1 MSRPSAHILV
11 VDDEENLCRILS
23 KILSEE
29 GYEVSTASSAEEAL
43 RVLSDESV
51 EAVLT
56 DIRMPG
62 MDGLELLRRIKKEE
76 PSPAVIMMT
85 AYPSIDGVV
94 QAMKAGA
101 YDYIQKPF
109 ENNEEILLTLERA
122 LERRTLIER
131 NRYLSEE
138 LEARYGLENLV
149 GQSPA
154 MQRVF
159 DLIRRAAPT
168 QSTVL
173 ILGESGTGKE
183 VVARALHQISDRR
196 KNRFVPINCGALPHP
211 LLESELFG
219 HEKGAFTDAKTMKRG
234 LVEVAVEGT
243 LFLDE
248 IGDLPQELQMKLLRV
263 IETKEF
269 RRLGSTQSKK
279 VDIRIVAAT
288 HQNLEE
294 AIQAG
299 RFREDLYYRLNTLQ
313 IRLPPLRERKEDI
326 PLLVERFI
334 AEQAQALQRRTAGVS
349 ARAMRALMR
358 HDWPG
363 NVRELQRC
371 IERAMILQEGAVLEF
386 EDFDLPARLLAEKDT
401 GGEPDQWD
409 RATAL
414 PYRKAKEIFERHY
427 FENLLRL
434 NEQNVTRSALA
445 AGMSRRHLQE
455 KIRQYRLGGPAS
467 RNPVKDAGPSR
478 SDKSE

>member
-23 KILSEE
+23 KILREE
-29 GYEVSTASSAEEAL
+29 GYEVSVASSAEEAL

-51 EAVLT
+51 DAVLT

-109 ENNEEILLTLERA
+109 ENNEEVLLTLDRA
-122 LERRTLIER
+122 LERRTLLER
-131 NRYLSEE
+131 NRYLSEQ

-168 QSTVL
+168 HSTVL

-234 LVEVAVEGT
+234 LVEVAAEGT

-294 AIQAG
+294 EIQAG
-299 RFREDLYYRLNTLQ
+299 RFREDLFYRLNTC
-313 IRLPPLRERKEDI
+313 
-326 PLLVERFI
+326 LLYTSPSPR
-334 AEQAQALQRRTAGVS
+334 
-349 ARAMRALMR
+349 
-358 HDWPG
+358 
-363 NVRELQRC
+363 
-371 IERAMILQEGAVLEF
+371 
-386 EDFDLPARLLAEKDT
+386 
-401 GGEPDQWD
+401 D
-409 RATAL
+409 R
-414 PYRKAKEIFERHY
+414 
-427 FENLLRL
+427 
-434 NEQNVTRSALA
+434 TRSR
-445 AGMSRRHLQE
+445 M
-455 KIRQYRLGGPAS
+455 
-467 RNPVKDAGPSR
+467 PS
-478 SDKSE
+478 SA